1 MATQSIRIGG
11 GMTLQSRLLWHFGWN
26 QRPLYILAAILGLLG
41 AIKFGSIYGLLFG
54 LLPLGICILAIKEI
68 KTAFPT
74 ILANAKIAVARS
86 GAERVGIP
94 FESSDCAVFAVST
107 APSQML
113 LPPPSHTFSCVY
125 ISDAFLAVFAGSSFD
140 LARRAVQ
147 LSTTAEE
154 IYFRHVSSINQQDGF
169 IEINQTRAKP
179 KRIAVGNDPSVP
191 RLLEALRTRLRSPR
205 SSPTPTPDRS
215 IDANATR
222 RDTPLTIGNSD
233 DERYCY
239 IRSSKLTEH
248 YADPVVLD
256 VLLQQL
262 QVPGTTA
269 IHKQMADQEKR
280 AAIESWIE
288 NFRRTPNSFWFD
300 VPLYEV
306 IAASIWRAQDSPFIS
321 NRIIKDK
328 FYSVAREE
336 DLMRPV
342 ARWLAARTEEPYME
356 VQLGRRRID
365 VLGHKNG
372 RLTAVELKNSDEEFR
387 RGPDQMNSFA
397 EYAHT
402 VYLACTP
409 AFAADYLERNADHRD
424 VNRWDPTL
432 LDRKLKQGGFGLL
445 IVERDNVFEVIKPV
459 EQNPSPERVS
469 RVVSKLTS
477 IQMVEL
483 D

>member
-1 MATQSIRIGG
+1 
-11 GMTLQSRLLWHFGWN
+11 
-26 QRPLYILAAILGLLG
+26 
-41 AIKFGSIYGLLFG
+41 
-54 LLPLGICILAIKEI
+54 
-68 KTAFPT
+68 
-74 ILANAKIAVARS
+74 
-86 GAERVGIP
+86 
-94 FESSDCAVFAVST
+94 
-107 APSQML
+107 
-113 LPPPSHTFSCVY
+113 
-125 ISDAFLAVFAGSSFD
+125 
-140 LARRAVQ
+140 
-147 LSTTAEE
+147 
-154 IYFRHVSSINQQDGF
+154 
-169 IEINQTRAKP
+169 
-179 KRIAVGNDPSVP
+179 
-191 RLLEALRTRLRSPR
+191 
-205 SSPTPTPDRS
+205 
-215 IDANATR
+215 
-222 RDTPLTIGNSD
+222 
-233 DERYCY
+233 
-239 IRSSKLTEH
+239 
-248 YADPVVLD
+248 
-256 VLLQQL
+256 
-262 QVPGTTA
+262 
-269 IHKQMADQEKR
+269 
-280 AAIESWIE
+280 
-288 NFRRTPNSFWFD
+288 
-300 VPLYEV
+300 
-306 IAASIWRAQDSPFIS
+306 
-321 NRIIKDK
+321 
-328 FYSVAREE
+328 
-336 DLMRPV
+336 MRPV